1 MQEFFF
7 RGAEVI
13 PDQMFLRALD
23 KMVTQRNENVID
35 DTVISYKMK
44 DLRMWC
50 WYCDSDDD
58 QNCDSEHIMQVTYSS
73 VIQLKR
79 GFSS

>member
-50 WYCDSDDD
+50 
-58 QNCDSEHIMQVTYSS
+58 
-73 VIQLKR
+73 
-79 GFSS
+79 